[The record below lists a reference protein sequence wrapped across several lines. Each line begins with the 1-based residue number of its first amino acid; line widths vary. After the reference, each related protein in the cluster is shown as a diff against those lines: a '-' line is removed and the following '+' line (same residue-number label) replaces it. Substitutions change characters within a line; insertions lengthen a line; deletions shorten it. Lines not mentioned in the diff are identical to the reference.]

1 MKIRYRKPFR
11 HPPEKEVSW
20 DSWGSPEEAAAAQ
33 IVTQWQTPQWQ
44 AGTGAILPSH
54 GGLRICVHFGSTLP
68 WKRQLRKTSEPT
80 RNTQDLFLRILRE
93 DSGRFWKTDEDWWR
107 LCASAF
113 ATPESSH
120 RGFVWRIG
128 AERHRPQTLWKWLGV
143 DSWALAKSAA
153 HILSL
158 PLVLGCFRALKE
170 TFNRSQGTFFF
181 INKRSSAIMHH
192 FDTRGA
198 NLKMIPASEEVCFQ
212 QSWKGGRKW
221 RRRAFQVDQSNS
233 L

>member
-107 LCASAF
+107 LMKAVCKCFCNPRIVAQGLCLADWSWTAQAADF
-113 ATPESSH
+113 VEMVRCWFMGTGKICSSH
-120 RGFVWRIG
+120 PEF
-128 AERHRPQTLWKWLGV
+128 A
-143 DSWALAKSAA
+143 S
-153 HILSL
+153 
-158 PLVLGCFRALKE
+158 CFRM
-170 TFNRSQGTFFF
+170 F
-181 INKRSSAIMHH
+181 
-192 FDTRGA
+192 
-198 NLKMIPASEEVCFQ
+198 
-212 QSWKGGRKW
+212 
-221 RRRAFQVDQSNS
+221 
-233 L
+233 